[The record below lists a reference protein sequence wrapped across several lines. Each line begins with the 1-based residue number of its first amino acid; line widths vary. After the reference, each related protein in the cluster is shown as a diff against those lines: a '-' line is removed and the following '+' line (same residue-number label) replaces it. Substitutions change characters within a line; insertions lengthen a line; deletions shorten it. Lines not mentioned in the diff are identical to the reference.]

1 MKSIDFSLMM
11 NPEEVS
17 TVIKE
22 FIKTYVHTS
31 GYEDVVLGLSGGI
44 DSAVV
49 AVLCIQALGRN
60 HVHGVFMPDETT
72 PPQDRKDLELLIQT
86 VGISCTEINI
96 TPILQSIMKVY
107 PQKINQLTLA
117 NIKTRIRMVLLFTF
131 ANENRSLVCGT
142 SNKSEFLI
150 GYFTK
155 YGDGGVDLQPLGDL
169 YKTQV
174 FHLAQYLN
182 ISEQF
187 LSKPPSAGLWAGQ
200 TDEKEIGLSYQ
211 ILDKILYGLELK
223 IDDAI
228 IQKEAGV
235 QQKDIDYVKN
245 RWKTSQHK
253 RRMPLIPKIGIR
265 TPGFDWRSSI
275 QKE

>member
-1 MKSIDFSLMM
+1 MKSIDFSLMI

-17 TVIKE
+17 TILQE

-31 GYEDVVLGLSGGI
+31 GYDDVVLGLSGGI
-44 DSAVV
+44 DSSVV
-49 AVLCIQALGRN
+49 AVLCTKALGRN

-131 ANENRSLVCGT
+131 ANEKRSLVCGT

-182 ISEQF
+182 IPEQF